1 VIRSELTHPDLLRK
15 FAVERQ
21 TLAAL
26 SHPSIV
32 RLLDGGTTPDGLP
45 YLVIEF
51 VEGVPIDRYCETRAL
66 DVSARLK
73 LFLEVCA
80 AVHYAHQSLVVH
92 CDLKPPYGQ
101 NIRNAYC
108 SRALRR

>member
-1 VIRSELTHPDLLRK
+1 MGEVYLAERETDFSKRAAIKIIRAELTRPELLRK
-15 FAVERQ
+15 FAIERQ

-26 SHPSIV
+26 NHPSIV
-32 RLLDGGTTPDGLP
+32 RLLDGGTTEDGLP
-45 YLVIEF
+45 YLVTEF
-51 VEGVPIDRYCETRAL
+51 VEGMPIDRYCEQHTL

-92 CDLKPPYGQ
+92 CD
-101 NIRNAYC
+101 
-108 SRALRR
+108 